1 MVEGNILKVSTVSDP
16 AKVGGAIA
24 GVMKDQYKTLG
35 NRATVELRGLG
46 AGAVNQAIKAVIC
59 ARGYLAPVGMNIY
72 CIPAFGEDETADNG
86 EGRTLVRLIV
96 KTEV

>member
-1 MVEGNILKVSTVSDP
+1 MLEGNILKVSTSSDP

-24 GVMKDQYKTLG
+24 SIMKEQYKTLG
-35 NRATVELRGLG
+35 CKSTVELKSLG
-46 AGAVNQAIKAVIC
+46 AGAVNQAIKAVII

-72 CIPAFGEDETADNG
+72 CIPAFSESEISTDGES
-86 EGRTLVRLIV
+86 RTLIRLIV

>member
-1 MVEGNILKVSTVSDP
+1 MVEGNILKVSSVSDP
-16 AKVGGAIA
+16 SKVGGALA
-24 GVMKDQYKTLG
+24 GVMKDQYKILG
-35 NRATVELRGLG
+35 NKAVVELRGVG
-46 AGAVNQAIKAVIC
+46 AGAVNQALKAIIC
-59 ARGYLAPVGMNIY
+59 ARGYLAPIGMNLY